1 MQIVLATTNPHK
13 LEEIRS
19 VFDGEA
25 DTTGGHSD
33 GITWTLLNEIERE
46 YPDGIPEPVE
56 DQPTFEG
63 NAALK
68 AQYYAKFTDR
78 ICLADDSGIEVDA
91 LNGAPGVI
99 SARYSGVRGPR
110 TKVDPA
116 NNTKLL
122 QELTDVP
129 IDQRTARF
137 VCTMC
142 LAIPRHQREQIP
154 AAVYDRLARPGDN
167 FAQLIVRGTVEGR
180 ILLPAEADDPRFPER
195 GRGENGFGYD
205 PLFILPPGHDY
216 AGLTTAELSPEQ
228 KNGISHRGEA
238 ARLLLTE
245 MHASDLL

>member
-1 MQIVLATTNPHK
+1 MQIALATTNPHK
-13 LEEIRS
+13 LEEIQS
-19 VFDGEA
+19 VFDA
-25 DTTGGHSD
+25 PTRKSAANA
-33 GITWTLLNEIERE
+33 ITWTLLNEIERE

-68 AQYYAKFTDR
+68 AQYYAKFTGR

-91 LNGAPGVI
+91 INGAPGVI
-99 SARYSGVRGPR
+99 SARYSGVHGPR
-110 TKVDPA
+110 AKVDPA

-122 QELTDVP
+122 RELKDVP

-137 VCTMC
+137 VCTIC
-142 LAIPRHQREQIP
+142 LVIPDHQRDQVSAE
-154 AAVYDRLARPGDN
+154 AYERLVQPGND
-167 FAQLIVRGTVEGR
+167 FVQLIVRGTVEGR
-180 ILLPAEADDPRFPER
+180 ILLPAEADDPRLPER

-205 PLFILPPGHDY
+205 PLFVLPPGHDY

-245 MHASDLL
+245 MHASGLL